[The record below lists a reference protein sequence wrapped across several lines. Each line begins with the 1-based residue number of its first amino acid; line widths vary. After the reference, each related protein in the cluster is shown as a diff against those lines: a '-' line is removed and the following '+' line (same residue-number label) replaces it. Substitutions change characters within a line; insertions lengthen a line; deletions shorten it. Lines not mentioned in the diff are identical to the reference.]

1 MKLHTPRG
9 LISQPVHFNLHIYP
23 STHYI
28 YKCAPPEFDFRQH
41 SDGDIKLVTP
51 AKHRRNCIYGGLK
64 SDSDDFSS
72 VSTKKTKKKRRN
84 IISAGQISE
93 FDDCCDDKRRRDSI
107 ARRRDVIVG
116 PLIAIGASVLKSA
129 VARADEKSSESV
141 APATS
146 APETPAV
153 VAVEK
158 KKEEVINSRIYDA
171 SAIGEPMALGKD
183 KTKVWEKLMNA
194 RIVYL
199 GEAEQVPIRDD
210 KELELEIVKNLRK
223 KCLEAERSISLAL
236 EAFPSNLQEQLN
248 KFVDG
253 R

>member
-1 MKLHTPRG
+1 MKLHTPQG
-9 LISQPVHFNLHIYP
+9 LISQPVHFNLHLYP
-23 STHYI
+23 SPHYI
-28 YKCAPPEFDFRQH
+28 YKCAPAEYEVRQH
-41 SDGDIKLVTP
+41 SSGDIKLLSP
-51 AKHRRNCIYGGLK
+51 AIQRRNIVFAGQK
-64 SDSDDFSS
+64 SGSDDLRF
-72 VSTKKTKKKRRN
+72 VSTKKARKHCRSF
-84 IISAGQISE
+84 ISAGQFSD
-93 FDDCCDDKRRRDSI
+93 FDDRCDDKNRRDSI
-107 ARRRDVIVG
+107 ARRRDVIIT

-129 VARADEKSSESV
+129 VARADEKSPESV
-141 APATS
+141 APANNT
-146 APETPAV
+146 AETPAV

-210 KELELEIVKNLRK
+210 KDLELEIVKNLRK
-223 KCLEAERSISLAL
+223 KCVEAERSISLAL
-236 EAFPSNLQEQLN
+236 EAFPCDLQEQLN
-248 KFVDG
+248 KFFDG

>member
-9 LISQPVHFNLHIYP
+9 LVSQPVHFNLHLYP
-23 STHYI
+23 SPHYI
-28 YKCAPPEFDFRQH
+28 HKCTSPEFDFRQH
-41 SDGDIKLVTP
+41 SDGDIKLVSP
-51 AKHRRNCIYGGLK
+51 AKHRRNCV
-64 SDSDDFSS
+64 SDGRNAGFDDFRY
-72 VSTKKTKKKRRN
+72 VSTKKTRKHRRN

-93 FDDCCDDKRRRDSI
+93 FDDCGDDKRRRDSV
-107 ARRRDVIVG
+107 ARRRDVVVA

-129 VARADEKSSESV
+129 VARADEKSPESV
-141 APATS
+141 APVRS
-146 APETPAV
+146 APATP
-153 VAVEK
+153 AVEK
-158 KKEEVINSRIYDA
+158 KKEEVITSRIYDA

-223 KCLEAERSISLAL
+223 KCVEAERSISLAL
-236 EAFPSNLQEQLN
+236 EAFPCNLQEQLD

>member
-1 MKLHTPRG
+1 MKLHSPRG
-9 LISQPVHFNLHIYP
+9 LISQPVHFNLHLYP
-23 STHYI
+23 SPHYR
-28 YKCAPPEFDFRQH
+28 YKCPSPEFDFRQY
-41 SDGDIKLVTP
+41 SDGDIKLVSP
-51 AKHRRNCIYGGLK
+51 AKHRRNCNSAGRNA
-64 SDSDDFSS
+64 DSDNFSS
-72 VSTKKTKKKRRN
+72 VSITKTKKHRRS

-107 ARRRDVIVG
+107 ARRRDLIVA

-129 VARADEKSSESV
+129 VARADEKSPESV
-141 APATS
+141 APVTSTS
-146 APETPAV
+146 AAP
-153 VAVEK
+153 AVEK
-158 KKEEVINSRIYDA
+158 KKEEVITSRIYDA

-223 KCLEAERSISLAL
+223 MCFEAERSISLAL
-236 EAFPSNLQEQLN
+236 EAFPCNLQEQLD

>member
-9 LISQPVHFNLHIYP
+9 LISQPVHFNLHFYP
-23 STHYI
+23 SPH
-28 YKCAPPEFDFRQH
+28 KCTPPEYDFRQY
-41 SDGDIKLVTP
+41 SDGDSKLGSP
-51 AKHRRNCIYGGLK
+51 EKHRRNCISAGRNA
-64 SDSDDFSS
+64 DSDDFSS
-72 VSTKKTKKKRRN
+72 VSIKKTKKHRRS

-93 FDDCCDDKRRRDSI
+93 FDDCGDDKRRRDSI
-107 ARRRDVIVG
+107 ARRRDVIVA

-129 VARADEKSSESV
+129 VARADEKSPESV
-141 APATS
+141 ASATSTPATQ
-146 APETPAV
+146 AV

-158 KKEEVINSRIYDA
+158 KEEVITSRIYDA

-210 KELELEIVKNLRK
+210 KELELEILKNLRK
-223 KCLEAERSISLAL
+223 KCFEVERSISLAL
-236 EAFPSNLQEQLN
+236 EAFPCNLQDQLD

>member
-9 LISQPVHFNLHIYP
+9 LSSLPHLNLQFYP
-23 STHYI
+23 SPHYS
-28 YKCAPPEFDFRQH
+28 CTQPECKFRLH
-41 SDGDIKLVTP
+41 SDGDFKFNLPTKHRRIINSDDVSSLAAKKTR
-51 AKHRRNCIYGGLK
+51 KHRRN
-64 SDSDDFSS
+64 F
-72 VSTKKTKKKRRN
+72 
-84 IISAGQISE
+84 ISAGQISDS
-93 FDDCCDDKRRRDSI
+93 DDVSGHNRRRDSI
-107 ARRRDVIVG
+107 ARRRDVIVA

-129 VARADEKSSESV
+129 VARADEKSPESI
-141 APATS
+141 ATVKS
-146 APETPAV
+146 AAETPAV
-153 VAVEK
+153 VSVEK

-183 KTKVWEKLMNA
+183 KTKVWDKLMNA

-210 KELELEIVKNLRK
+210 KDLELEIVKTLRK

-236 EAFPSNLQEQLN
+236 EAFPCNLQEQLD
-248 KFVDG
+248 KFVVG